1 MARSSSASSFRTS
14 AKNGTSNLNFS
25 TPRYPQSNGQAE
37 SLNKTIIETLKKRL
51 EQAKGRWAEEL
62 SGVLWSYRTTT
73 KTSTG
78 ETPFS
83 LAYSAEAVI
92 LAETRIPTS
101 KYEWTMEKQNWQE
114 LNHKL
119 DTIDEMREKALVR
132 IIAY

>member
-1 MARSSSASSFRTS
+1 M
-14 AKNGTSNLNFS
+14 
-25 TPRYPQSNGQAE
+25 
-37 SLNKTIIETLKKRL
+37 
-51 EQAKGRWAEEL
+51 
-62 SGVLWSYRTTT
+62 WSYRTTAR
-73 KTSTG
+73 TSTG

-114 LNHKL
+114 LNHEL